1 LEVRGVHSFSNKLW
15 PNQQFVDVGVYIFHP
30 TKKQIQHFVLLLY
43 ITYPICKTFSIE
55 HSSFS
60 FFPQFLFKGLT
71 KNKGNE
77 NSMSKFQPYY
87 YSHGFFANL
96 ASKKFMAKCLI
107 MLDILVVE
115 CLDIAMQMQLILAL
129 LHLL

>member
-1 LEVRGVHSFSNKLW
+1 MSKISSLEVRGVHLFSNKLW

-30 TKKQIQHFVLLLY
+30 TKKQIQHFVLLY

-107 MLDILVVE
+107 LLDILVV
-115 CLDIAMQMQLILAL
+115 
-129 LHLL
+129 

>member
-55 HSSFS
+55 HSHCLFS
-60 FFPQFLFKGLT
+60 HNFSSKALQKTKGM
-71 KNKGNE
+71 KIPCQ
-77 NSMSKFQPYY
+77 NSNPTTTPMVSLQIWLQKV
-87 YSHGFFANL
+87 HG
-96 ASKKFMAKCLI
+96 
-107 MLDILVVE
+107 
-115 CLDIAMQMQLILAL
+115 
-129 LHLL
+129 

>member
-1 LEVRGVHSFSNKLW
+1 MAKSTICGCWSVHFSSNKE
-15 PNQQFVDVGVYIFHP
+15 
-30 TKKQIQHFVLLLY
+30 TIQHFVLLLY

-87 YSHGFFANL
+87 SHGFFANL

-107 MLDILVVE
+107 LLDILVV
-115 CLDIAMQMQLILAL
+115 
-129 LHLL
+129 